1 MNPVVAAL
9 VGIDMPYMNTNSKR
23 KHGTIETLLILK
35 VKTGFHSE
43 NDMLAYIGVA
53 CNGDVKKL
61 WKQYVYQ
68 FLSGT
73 KDGVSTLRN
82 EVVG

>member
-1 MNPVVAAL
+1 
-9 VGIDMPYMNTNSKR
+9 
-23 KHGTIETLLILK
+23 
-35 VKTGFHSE
+35 
-43 NDMLAYIGVA
+43 MLAYIGVA